1 MHTLNK
7 LSTSKGNYHSDHDDM
22 LNLEDTLRKFLEL
35 DEVICTYGQVSF
47 KLNSFLKLIENLK
60 KSLSHPMFSFF
71 RYIKT
76 RFKIDVENA
85 FNQYFASNHN
95 TNSYE
100 LRMSDENQSLIF
112 LNDLCG
118 SLSDSDIQQ
127 VILSST
133 ASSYETNIDF
143 PNEIL
148 KKCSGILQN
157 C

>member
-1 MHTLNK
+1 
-7 LSTSKGNYHSDHDDM
+7 
-22 LNLEDTLRKFLEL
+22 
-35 DEVICTYGQVSF
+35 
-47 KLNSFLKLIENLK
+47 
-60 KSLSHPMFSFF
+60 MFSVF

-76 RFKIDVENA
+76 RFKIDLENA

-118 SLSDSDIQQ
+118 SLSDSDIHQ
-127 VILSST
+127 VLLNST
-133 ASSYETNIDF
+133 TSSYVTNIDF
-143 PNEIL
+143 PNGLL

-157 C
+157 CSGTSSIA